1 MSSGGLSNYSL
12 AGTEPPSITSLGNFP
27 SPKFPKTSD
36 ICASG
41 RLTHPGAPKPSPF
54 PLEIELD
61 SILGLCGHRKKHIY
75 TLETT
80 VDIPN

>member
-27 SPKFPKTSD
+27 SPKFPKTS
-36 ICASG
+36 ILPSG
-41 RLTHPGAPKPSPF
+41 RLTHPGAPNPSPF
-54 PLEIELD
+54 PLEIELH
-61 SILGLCGHRKKHIY
+61 SNLGLSEHRKKHIY

-80 VDIPN
+80 VYIPN